1 ICISSDLLDESV
13 GSFIPRVILICSVF
27 VGVPVAPEVARLQ
40 LPHLPGTMVSP
51 CLCSDDLESD
61 TEMRK
66 RHVSPTPHDAM
77 HARWRSIVV
86 SRSSS
91 PTTSTSEIPTAPSL
105 TEPSVVVV
113 PSTNIISPVDAPPGI
128 HQR

>member
-1 ICISSDLLDESV
+1 MFCFCWGPSCTG
-13 GSFIPRVILICSVF
+13 GSAAAVASPA
-27 VGVPVAPEVARLQ
+27 GV
-40 LPHLPGTMVSP
+40 H
-51 CLCSDDLESD
+51 DLESD

-105 TEPSVVVV
+105 PEPSVVVA